1 MFLQQNSF
9 LTKNGQKIAKTEEI
23 EVSGRKNQSCR
34 ELIGDHFHILIIKF
48 VGKIFR
54 P

>member
-1 MFLQQNSF
+1 M
-9 LTKNGQKIAKTEEI
+9 KNEKHQKI
-23 EVSGRKNQSCR
+23 EVPGRKNQSCR
-34 ELIGDHFHILIIKF
+34 ELYGDHFHILIIKF